1 MTKGIAPSCFGGW
14 ARRGA
19 ARPRPNSLWRDHRID
34 LTPSDSVPTIVVNLG
49 NEVFVPGNTELLHG
63 TLELLILR
71 VLRASSLHG
80 WGISKHIRDVS
91 RETLQINQGSLY
103 PALYRL
109 ERQRL
114 ISAEWGTSDEGRR
127 AKFYTITRAGLAQL
141 AAEETEWRRFALA
154 IELVLTSA

>member
-1 MTKGIAPSCFGGW
+1 M
-14 ARRGA
+14 
-19 ARPRPNSLWRDHRID
+19 
-34 LTPSDSVPTIVVNLG
+34 
-49 NEVFVPGNTELLHG
+49 PGNTELLHG

-80 WGISKHIRDVS
+80 WGISKHIREVS

-141 AAEETEWRRFALA
+141 VAEETDWRRFAVA

>member
-1 MTKGIAPSCFGGW
+1 
-14 ARRGA
+14 
-19 ARPRPNSLWRDHRID
+19 
-34 LTPSDSVPTIVVNLG
+34 
-49 NEVFVPGNTELLHG
+49 VPGNTELLHG

-80 WGISKHIRDVS
+80 WGISKHIREVS

-109 ERQRL
+109 ERQGL
-114 ISAEWGTSDEGRR
+114 IGAEWGTSDEGRR
-127 AKFYTITRAGLAQL
+127 AKFYTITRAGLTQL
-141 AAEETEWRRFALA
+141 ATEENEWRRFAVA

>member
-1 MTKGIAPSCFGGW
+1 
-14 ARRGA
+14 
-19 ARPRPNSLWRDHRID
+19 
-34 LTPSDSVPTIVVNLG
+34 
-49 NEVFVPGNTELLHG
+49 VPGNTELLHG

-80 WGISKHIRDVS
+80 WGISRHIREVS

-109 ERQRL
+109 ERQGL
-114 ISAEWGTSDEGRR
+114 IGAEWGTSDEGRR
-127 AKFYTITRAGLAQL
+127 AKFYTITRAGLTQL
-141 AAEETEWRRFALA
+141 ASEENEWRRFAIA

>member
-1 MTKGIAPSCFGGW
+1 M
-14 ARRGA
+14 
-19 ARPRPNSLWRDHRID
+19 
-34 LTPSDSVPTIVVNLG
+34 
-49 NEVFVPGNTELLHG
+49 PGNTELLHG

-71 VLRASSLHG
+71 VLRLSSLHG
-80 WGISKHIRDVS
+80 WGISKHIREVS

-127 AKFYTITRAGLAQL
+127 AKFYTITRAGLTQL
-141 AAEETEWRRFALA
+141 ATEETEWRRFALA